1 LNKRKFINTLFGKN
15 AWKQFED
22 RILKS
27 YKTLKCCGKIQKEFK
42 NSLFI
47 GYARPV
53 EREGEAKA
61 FIKEIKELH
70 RNANHNVSAYFVKE
84 KSSFALKYDD
94 DGEPAGSS
102 GKPVFKILESKEIRN
117 AVVIVTRYF
126 GGIKLG
132 FGGLSRAYRETA
144 LSAIEEAGIIE
155 VFEQVRLRIRLRY
168 AESQKVRNLI
178 EKYGVIQEETYSDTV
193 EFILLV
199 KKELEDEFVKKM
211 RDQTKNKVEL
221 ERI

>member
-1 LNKRKFINTLFGKN
+1 MKN
-15 AWKQFED
+15 
-22 RILKS
+22 
-27 YKTLKCCGKIQKEFK
+27 YKTVKHCGKAQKEFK

-53 EREGEAKA
+53 ESEDEAKA
-61 FIKEIKELH
+61 FIKRIKELH
-70 RNANHNVSAYFVKE
+70 WDATHNVSAYFVRE

-102 GKPVFKILESKEIRN
+102 GKPVFKILESKEILN
-117 AVVIVTRYF
+117 AVVVVTRYF

-132 FGGLSRAYRETA
+132 FGGLSRAYRNTA
-144 LSAIEEAGIIE
+144 LSAIEEAGIVE
-155 VFEQVRLRIRLRY
+155 VFEQVRLRISLEY

-178 EKYGVIQEETYSDTV
+178 EKYGVIQEEIYLDTV

-199 KKELEDEFVKKM
+199 KEELEYEFIKKV

-221 ERI
+221 DRA

>member
-1 LNKRKFINTLFGKN
+1 M
-15 AWKQFED
+15 
-22 RILKS
+22 
-27 YKTLKCCGKIQKEFK
+27 
-42 NSLFI
+42 

-53 EREGEAKA
+53 ESEDEAKA
-61 FIKEIKELH
+61 FIKRIKELH
-70 RNANHNVSAYFVKE
+70 WDATHNVSAYFVRE

-102 GKPVFKILESKEIRN
+102 GKPVFKILESKEILN
-117 AVVIVTRYF
+117 AVVVVTRYF

-132 FGGLSRAYRETA
+132 FGGLSRAYRNTA
-144 LSAIEEAGIIE
+144 LSAIEEAGIVE
-155 VFEQVRLRIRLRY
+155 VFEQVRLRISLEY

-178 EKYGVIQEETYSDTV
+178 EKYGVIQEEIYLDTV

-199 KKELEDEFVKKM
+199 KEELEYEFIKKV

-221 ERI
+221 DRA